1 MEYEC
6 PQDGQQLDVPNPLYG
21 EFGGNADQAN
31 ASDSESF
38 EQNSLSHDQR
48 MRKNTFPYVMENEL
62 LDATTNQGSPHDHW
76 YQNVHGLC
84 AAVNKPGKGAT
95 ITMATAPPTSEHNEY
110 DVIERCNTTS
120 STSPAVPKPKSSDDL
135 VYSLATE
142 PMEGEVY
149 NVAYPVLT
157 PKAENSVV
165 VDGYECLS
173 NMPS

>member
-6 PQDGQQLDVPNPLYG
+6 PQDGQQLDVPNPYYG
-21 EFGGNADQAN
+21 KFGENTDQPN
-31 ASDSESF
+31 ASDSEFF
-38 EQNSLSHDQR
+38 EQNSLSHNQR
-48 MRKNTFPYVMENEL
+48 TRKNTFPYVMENEL
-62 LDATTNQGSPHDHW
+62 SDSTINRGSPQDHW

-95 ITMATAPPTSEHNEY
+95 ITMTTAPPTNEY
-110 DVIERCNTTS
+110 DIIERYNTTS
-120 STSPAVPKPKSSDDL
+120 STSPAVPKPKSSLSDDL
-135 VYSLATE
+135 VYSLASE

-173 NMPS
+173 NVPS